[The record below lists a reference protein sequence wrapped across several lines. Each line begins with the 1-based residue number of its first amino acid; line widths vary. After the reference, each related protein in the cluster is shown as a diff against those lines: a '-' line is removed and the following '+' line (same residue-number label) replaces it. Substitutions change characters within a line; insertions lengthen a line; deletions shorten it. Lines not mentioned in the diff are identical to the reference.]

1 MTATPLSTPP
11 PAPRPPAP
19 PADAIWV
26 GIPLRVRRLSAGLAA
41 APVDGPWVAVRPLVG
56 LLAPPIALVAGL
68 VIGAVR
74 PGYEDVYTEALWL
87 LILAAVLGGLSGAL
101 GLYFTVGFALGD
113 LFLADHPDWR
123 FVRLDDLETFA
134 GRYGSLLI
142 SYALMALLA
151 VGVPIA
157 AKSLAADFAPP
168 PTTPRALRLLVAVGA
183 YVFVTGVLV
192 FAWVQTAP
200 LLVRP
205 VFVWSGFGGAPT
217 VPAIAPMQE
226 DGSLIVLAGV
236 LAAAVRVAAQA
247 WLATQAL
254 TVARG
259 GTAPAGARLVAIEE
273 RFRTSPP
280 VVPAL
285 SRLPLF
291 VRLAGRAALLTVL
304 LSGLYSAYWQ
314 AGVTFLV
321 LLGAQVLASPLVQ
334 IRMGAVG
341 RVINR
346 VPRLIRLL
354 IVLVPVYLIAT
365 PVMQFFLDRNE
376 TSFIP
381 FLLVTVVAAVLMT
394 LLSPT
399 VDGRPPDG
407 RAADGRSAREEGS
420 R

>member
-1 MTATPLSTPP
+1 MTATPLPTSPP
-11 PAPRPPAP
+11 PASP
-19 PADAIWV
+19 PADALWV

-41 APVDGPWVAVRPLVG
+41 ATVDGHYVAVRPLLG
-56 LLAPPIALVAGL
+56 LLAPPLALVAGL
-68 VIGAVR
+68 LIGAVH
-74 PGYEDVYTEALWL
+74 PGFEDVYTEALWL
-87 LILAAVLGGLSGAL
+87 LILVAVLGGLSGAL

-113 LFLADHPDWR
+113 LMLGDHPNWR
-123 FVRLDDLETFA
+123 FVRLDLETFA
-134 GRYGSLLI
+134 GQYGSLLI
-142 SYALMALLA
+142 SYALMGLLA

-168 PTTPRALRLLVAVGA
+168 PTAPRGLRLLVAVGA
-183 YVFVTGVLV
+183 YVFVTGVLA
-192 FAWVQTAP
+192 FSWVQTAP

-205 VFVWSGFGGAPT
+205 VFIWAGFGGAPT

-226 DGSLIVLAGV
+226 SGGLIVLAAV
-236 LAAAVRVAAQA
+236 LAAAARIAVQA
-247 WLATQAL
+247 WLAGQAL
-254 TVARG
+254 TAARG
-259 GTAPAGARLVAIEE
+259 GTAPAGARLIAIEH
-273 RFRTSPP
+273 RFRASDP

-285 SRLPLF
+285 SRLPLGA
-291 VRLAGRAALLTVL
+291 RLAGRAALLTLL

-341 RVINR
+341 RFINK
-346 VPRLIRLL
+346 VPRLVRLL
-354 IVLVPVYLIAT
+354 VVLLPVYLIAT

-381 FLLVTVVAAVLMT
+381 FLLVTIVAAVLMT

-399 VDGRPPDG
+399 VDSSTPAEPK
-407 RAADGRSAREEGS
+407 EGS